1 MSSQDIPQA
10 VSARLATYSLDS
22 LAPAWIELKPNTE
35 IIASL
40 GGNWLN
46 YLPESLA
53 LGSNLSDTCE
63 TLQGMLPIADDFEL
77 PQMQMQDDVYIDI
90 LAIKGESSDWLIFCD
105 VTQSTLQLQHYQ
117 QAANEL
123 HLLKDQLNR
132 TLGRYVGEEVAGRA
146 AKGELTFNADGER
159 KVITTLFVDIR
170 GFTTYNEKVDAQE
183 VMNTLNAYMN
193 CMLEPI
199 LENHGLVDKIMG
211 DGVMAVFGLL
221 ESDDNSVEDAYRAGL
236 GIQSRIKSLNK
247 ERGNAHLEVLGVG
260 VGIATGDA
268 VLGILGSH
276 ERRAFTAIGKHVN
289 LAARLES
296 NARVGEILLDE
307 PTLSTLTT
315 TPEYQLIT
323 LDLKGIGKSHAYS
336 ITPKLF

>member
-1 MSSQDIPQA
+1 MKTSIPESVSQKLHA
-10 VSARLATYSLDS
+10 YHLDALS
-22 LAPAWIELKPNTE
+22 PAWIELEIGTE
-35 IIASL
+35 RIKSL
-40 GGNWLN
+40 GGSWSN
-46 YLPESLA
+46 YFSQAPSI
-53 LGSNLSDTCE
+53 GDDISNSCVM
-63 TLQGMLPIADDFEL
+63 LQGMLPLQEDFEL
-77 PQMQMQDDVYIDI
+77 PHMQILDDKYTDI
-90 LAIKGESSDWLIFCD
+90 LAFHDEHADWLILLD
-105 VTQSTLQLQHYQ
+105 VTDHVLQLQQYQ

-123 HLLKDQLNR
+123 HLLKDQLHR
-132 TLGRYVGEEVAGRA
+132 TLGRYVGEQVASKA
-146 AKGELTFNADGER
+146 IKGELTFNADGER
-159 KVITTLFVDIR
+159 KVISTLFVDIR

-199 LENHGLVDKIMG
+199 LANHGLVDKIMG

-221 ESDDNSVEDAYRAGL
+221 ESDKNSVEDAYLAGL
-236 GIQSRIKSLNK
+236 GIQERIRMLNK
-247 ERGNAHLEVLGVG
+247 ERGNAHQEVLGVG

-296 NARVGEILLDE
+296 SARVGEILLDE
-307 PTLSTLTT
+307 ATLNTLKE
-315 TPEYQLIT
+315 TPDYQLIT

-336 ITPKLF
+336 ITP